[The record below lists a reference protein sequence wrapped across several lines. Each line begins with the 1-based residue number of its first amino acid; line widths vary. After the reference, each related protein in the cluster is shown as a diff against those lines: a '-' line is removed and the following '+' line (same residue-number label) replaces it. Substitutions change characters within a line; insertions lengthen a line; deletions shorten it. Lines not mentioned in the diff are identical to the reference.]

1 MKQGKLDD
9 QLAKIICGEL
19 STARWCT
26 TGEALLMLW
35 MSDHGLTGETLRILE
50 VLVRFT
56 INVYFKLYFDIK
68 AKHSIKDAP
77 FHLVHMSELLAQQSD
92 EVKAVVTEVIVRG
105 AYSAHSENLLTSL
118 LCSVDQEDRKF
129 AVNKILE
136 VRGGQEEG
144 DMSVRIRRNPTINL
158 AASKPIE
165 LIDWRS
171 ATVLEPVFTCKM
183 TISEIESLVDHPL
196 GIDPYSTHTQSCER
210 AVQEV
215 SKATTSVYGEDRR
228 DGWVQAKVDH
238 REMMPVF
245 TTKKHIVNALQP
257 PK

>member
-1 MKQGKLDD
+1 MF
-9 QLAKIICGEL
+9 
-19 STARWCT
+19 
-26 TGEALLMLW
+26 
-35 MSDHGLTGETLRILE
+35 
-50 VLVRFT
+50 V
-56 INVYFKLYFDIK
+56 
-68 AKHSIKDAP
+68 
-77 FHLVHMSELLAQQSD
+77 
-92 EVKAVVTEVIVRG
+92 
-105 AYSAHSENLLTSL
+105 SL
-118 LCSVDQEDRKF
+118 
-129 AVNKILE
+129 
-136 VRGGQEEG
+136 
-144 DMSVRIRRNPTINL
+144 RRNPTINL

-228 DGWVQAKVDH
+228 DGWVRARVDH